1 MIKFKDAL
9 DYLFD
14 NNDELVEAVND
25 KDLVGIRKALN
36 NSLPALTDKFDWAKG
51 LEPHLFV
58 QRLYVT
64 VLLAAWNSDLLH
76 LDTFRKI
83 PPQFFT
89 ATQVSHVKLPDSID
103 ELGYSAFDSSEVITI
118 QLPKNLKV
126 IGNHAFNQC
135 QYLVSIK
142 LPDGLESLGTNCFNR
157 CYRLRKIYIPESIQH
172 IVLRGDDGCFTGCYG
187 LKTITFGGT
196 SARWT
201 ELTEYE
207 PPELPK
213 GAVVTCLLDGVKIQ
227 Y

>member
-1 MIKFKDAL
+1 MINLKDAL

-14 NNDELVEAVND
+14 NNDELVEAVKD
-25 KDLVGIRKALN
+25 EDLVGIRKALN
-36 NSLPALTDKFDWAKG
+36 NSLPSLTDKFDWAKG

-64 VLLAAWNSDLLH
+64 VLLAAWNSGLLC
-76 LDTFRKI
+76 LEAFKKI

-89 ATQVSHVKLPDSID
+89 ATQIYNVKLPDSIE
-103 ELGYSAFDSSEVITI
+103 ELGYSAFDSSKVTTI
-118 QLPKNLKV
+118 KLPKNLKV
-126 IGNHAFNQC
+126 IGNNAFTQC
-135 QYLVSIK
+135 IYLVGIK

-157 CYRLRKIYIPESIQH
+157 CFRLRKIYIPESIQH
-172 IVLRGDDGCFTGCYG
+172 IVLRGDDSCFTGCSS

-196 SARWT
+196 SERWT

-213 GAVVTCLLDGVKIQ
+213 GAVVTCLGDGVKIE